1 MEVDGMVNDVALER
15 EKDESSSSPSALILK
30 E

>member
-15 EKDESSSSPSALILK
+15 EKDESSSPSALILK